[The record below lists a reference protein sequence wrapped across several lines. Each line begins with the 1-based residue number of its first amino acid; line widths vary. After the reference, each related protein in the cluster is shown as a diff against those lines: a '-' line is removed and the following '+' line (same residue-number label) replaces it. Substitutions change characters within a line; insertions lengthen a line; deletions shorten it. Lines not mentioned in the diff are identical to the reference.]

1 MGVEAALQ
9 RCSKIKNS
17 PQNDIKNELFIKLSK
32 GDSLA
37 KKENFILSMKFET
50 LHNYFL
56 FMEGV
61 IASLPFWFI

>member
-1 MGVEAALQ
+1 MGVEVALQ
-9 RCSKIKNS
+9 EVFKNQKS

-32 GDSLA
+32 GDFLA

-61 IASLPFWFI
+61 IASLPF